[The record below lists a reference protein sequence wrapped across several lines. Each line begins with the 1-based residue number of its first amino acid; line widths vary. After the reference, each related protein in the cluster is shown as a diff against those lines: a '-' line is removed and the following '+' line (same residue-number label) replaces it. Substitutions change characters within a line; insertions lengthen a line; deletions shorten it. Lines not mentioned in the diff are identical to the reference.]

1 MSLFRSQPPQNP
13 HLQTAPHRGCGQAR
27 YVTGCEAGVR
37 WGGAGRGGVLAAIP
51 GAAIFSPIDEA
62 ASAAAAGIPETS
74 MGARH
79 DPRPLALRGRR
90 AGARTARGR
99 RGPRGRGA
107 RARARPEPRGWGLP
121 GRGSGRAARLQERK
135 AAAQSRGPHGAPT
148 PARAWAPLRWG
159 AAPLGSRRHPGKRGW
174 RGELSPPGQVRGPG
188 RRRGETSRRRGA
200 FAMAGVGG
208 RRGATPGALLG
219 NGSGM
224 GGAGRDGIPSG
235 TRWLRVSPEGDG
247 QRSLSLARQGWGLA
261 RKGRWTWPGQRNS
274 FHFPAG
280 CGNGFQE
287 LGSRAASRPGPRG
300 PAWRDAA
307 LHGPTGAITSGEDA
321 VMESMVPGRHSGPC
335 FPQHWLYAWGER
347 YSCVEERQDTQ
358 LLGLGALLVCAS
370 VSDK

>member
-1 MSLFRSQPPQNP
+1 VSLFRSQPPQNP

-261 RKGRWTWPGQRNS
+261 RKGRWTWPEKFLPFPRRLRERVPGAREPGCQQTRPAGTGLARCS
-274 FHFPAG
+274 PSWTDGSHHVWRGCCHGVHGARTPLGSLFPAALALRLG
-280 CGNGFQE
+280 GAVLLCGRKAGHTAPR
-287 LGSRAASRPGPRG
+287 LGS
-300 PAWRDAA
+300 
-307 LHGPTGAITSGEDA
+307 ITCLRFR
-321 VMESMVPGRHSGPC
+321 V
-335 FPQHWLYAWGER
+335 
-347 YSCVEERQDTQ
+347 
-358 LLGLGALLVCAS
+358 
-370 VSDK
+370 